1 MNIVKT
7 LDQFDIS
14 GVYFSDPIK
23 NNIMNEGRFV
33 RVLYSTDTF
42 VLNGI
47 YLLVCFNNIYLEN
60 YFNKLRC
67 SFDIETNKDI
77 INRIRSIED
86 SIIKKVGYN
95 INGKIGQ
102 CKIYEQILTGNIKVF
117 SENIKQGTNNNTYI
131 LKISG
136 IWETDEY
143 FGLTYKFVKA

>member
-67 SFDIETNKDI
+67 SFDIETNKDV
-77 INRIRSIED
+77 INRIKIIED
-86 SIIKKVGYN
+86 SIIKKVGCN

-102 CKIYEQILTGNIKVF
+102 CKIYEQIQTGNIKVF

-143 FGLTYKFVKA
+143 FGLTYKFVRA